1 MKQLEM
7 VAGKEGKKVDRKSM
21 ETLKKNIF
29 WGNKNKRPAF
39 EGEKKSKVVGKNKK
53 KVEEKD
59 DQSSSAE
66 VWEVQKLIKLKL
78 VNNDLM
84 VLVLWATNEETWEPV
99 SEIAKTHQ
107 EEINELRQALTK
119 QVSFSTLLLLLNLK

>member
-1 MKQLEM
+1 VKKLEM
-7 VAGKEGKKVDRKSM
+7 EAGKKGKKVDRESM

-29 WGNKNKRPAF
+29 SGNKNKRPAF
-39 EGEKKSKVVGKNKK
+39 EGEKGSKVVGKNKK

-66 VWEVQKLIKLKL
+66 EWDVKKLIKFKI
-78 VNNDLM
+78 VNNDLK

-119 QVSFSTLLLLLNLK
+119 QVSFSTLLLLLNLE